1 MPPPFHIILAH
12 SINFGIGLRSS
23 LPWRLSLDLQ
33 HFKTLTTSSIAPP
46 FQINLQKKGGK
57 KKVEG
62 EGRKEEGE
70 KKGDER
76 KEREEDERVK
86 ENGRG
91 KKEGE
96 GFNAVIM
103 GRKTFESLPSK
114 FKPLPDRLNIVMSRQ
129 MECGKREG
137 VEVVGGLE
145 EGLKRAEEEGAK
157 NIFVIGGG
165 QIYDEGFKNGN
176 LEQVFVTRVGGK
188 IECDV
193 FAEKR
198 WFEGLK
204 HIETSKTY
212 VDNDLPFTFSR
223 LNMFNLVIIN

>member
-12 SINFGIGLRSS
+12 SMNLGIGLRSS

-33 HFKTLTTSSIAPP
+33 HFKILTTSSIAPP

-57 KKVEG
+57 KLEG
-62 EGRKEEGE
+62 GVRKEGGKEGNAGKGKEEDGEKREEGKGRKEG
-70 KKGDER
+70 G
-76 KEREEDERVK
+76 
-86 ENGRG
+86 GL
-91 KKEGE
+91 
-96 GFNAVIM
+96 NAVIM
-103 GRKTFESLPSK
+103 GRKTFETLPSK

-129 MECGKREG
+129 MEGGRREG

-165 QIYDEGFKNGN
+165 QIYEEGFKNGN

-188 IECDV
+188 LECDV

-212 VDNDLPFTFSR
+212 VENDLPFTFSR
-223 LNMFNLVIIN
+223 